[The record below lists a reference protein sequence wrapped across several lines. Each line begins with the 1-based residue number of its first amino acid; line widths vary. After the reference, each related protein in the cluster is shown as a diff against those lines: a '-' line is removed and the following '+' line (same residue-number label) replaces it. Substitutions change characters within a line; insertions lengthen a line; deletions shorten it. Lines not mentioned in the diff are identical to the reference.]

1 MKPQFVKHART
12 LAISTM
18 LASLATVSSVTL
30 AQDSA
35 TKESEGAQ
43 LQAVTI
49 IGTRASPRTALDSM
63 TPVDIISR
71 QSIEQTAVSTL
82 TDALADLVPSFNVQT
97 LPALDATI
105 FVRPARLRNL
115 SPDETLVLINGK
127 RMHRSA
133 MMMNPS
139 YGSAFQAP
147 DLDQIATS
155 SLKSIE
161 VLRDGASAQYGSDAI
176 AGVINLN
183 LDDSL
188 EWRGFAQTGKYFAGD
203 GVGTRVGLHGG
214 WGDRQAFFAMTTEY
228 TRDGGTS
235 RSVQSSNA
243 AASQA
248 AYPTLQFPNPDVSWG
263 NPSREA
269 LRLAFNSAIEMSDKT
284 LYSFGTYGQGNG
296 TGDFNYRG
304 PAGSY
309 ASLFANNAA
318 FPGWNLKQVY
328 PTGFTPHFKSS
339 DNDMSFYV
347 GVKSNAEPQQLK
359 WDLSYGVGQNNIA
372 YAMSNSINA
381 SLGPL
386 SPTSFDD
393 GGVHQTEHFINF
405 DISKPIS
412 LTSYEEPAV
421 WAAGVEL
428 KNEIFSISAGDPA
441 SYAFGPGAPSLSCCS
456 SGFPGYS
463 PLLTGVHQQGSKAA
477 YADLFLPLSKRLSVD
492 AALRYE
498 NYDSFGDSLTHKL
511 SSRYEMKPFAIRGS
525 LSSGFRA
532 PTTAQ
537 IYSEGLSQYLPSA
550 TSPIATV
557 GRFSPV
563 GPVAQLLDQRAGVAI
578 TSLKPETSNNLSLGT
593 TWELDH
599 GYSGSLDFFK
609 IDVNNRLN
617 ASSTYT
623 LTPSETAALNATKI
637 PNLQNVSQANFLQN
651 NFNTTTQGVELVLQ
665 DSSRLAGGKLNSSL
679 ALSVI
684 NTKVNSGSI
693 TANPYAKQVYENSL
707 PKNRAT
713 LSSTYTTGSWD
724 IMGRV
729 RYYGSWTDWS
739 DAFPSTAT
747 PGATYPTYNPQVFSA
762 ITFADISVGY
772 ALDKNTKITVGADNV
787 FNTYPDASKSQ
798 TFRGLIYSRNSPYST
813 NGGFYYARVS
823 AKF

>member
-1 MKPQFVKHART
+1 MKQPQFFKIVKVIVT
-12 LAISTM
+12 SLLIS
-18 LASLATVSSVTL
+18 SLPIFCLSQDKDVNDNSNYQIQPVTV
-30 AQDSA
+30 
-35 TKESEGAQ
+35 
-43 LQAVTI
+43 
-49 IGTRASPRTALDSM
+49 IGTRAVARTAVDSM
-63 TPVDIISR
+63 VPVDIINR
-71 QSIEQTAVSTL
+71 EAIEQTSVSTL
-82 TDALADLVPSFNVQT
+82 TDAMADLVPSLNVQT

-188 EWRGFAQTGKYFAGD
+188 DWRSFVQTGKFFAGD
-203 GVGTRVGLHGG
+203 GADTRLGLHGG
-214 WGDRQAFFAMTTEY
+214 FGDRDAFLSMTAEY
-228 TRDGGTS
+228 SNDGMTS

-248 AYPTLQFPNPDVSWG
+248 AFPSLKFPNPDVNWG

-269 LRLAFNSAIEMSDKT
+269 LRFAFNSAIQLPEKL

-309 ASLFANNAA
+309 ASLFANNNA
-318 FPGWNLKQVY
+318 FPGWNLTQIY
-328 PTGFTPHFKSS
+328 PTGFTPHFKSA
-339 DNDMSFYV
+339 DNDMSFYF
-347 GVKSNAEPQQLK
+347 GLKSNTEFDRLK
-359 WDLSYGVGQNNIA
+359 WDLSYGFGQNNIA
-372 YAMSNSINA
+372 YSMSNSINA
-381 SLGPL
+381 SLGPA

-393 GGVHQTEHFINF
+393 GGVHQTEHYINF
-405 DISKPIS
+405 DVSKPIY
-412 LTSYEEPAV
+412 LNNFEEPAV
-421 WAAGVEL
+421 WAAGIEL
-428 KNEIFSISAGDPA
+428 KNEIFSISPGDPA

-463 PLLTGVHQQGSKAA
+463 PLQAGVHQQGSKAV
-477 YADLFLPLSKRLSVD
+477 YADLSLPVTNHIDVD
-492 AALRYE
+492 GALRYE

-511 SSRYEMKPFAIRGS
+511 SSKYDFKPFAIRGS
-525 LSSGFRA
+525 LSTGFRA

-557 GRFSPV
+557 GRFSPD
-563 GPVAQLLDQRAGVAI
+563 GPVAQLLDQRPGVNI
-578 TSLKPETSNNLSLGT
+578 SPLKPETSNNFSLGT
-593 TWELDH
+593 TWDFDH

-617 ASSTYT
+617 ASSTYV
-623 LTPSETAALNATKI
+623 LTPAETAILNSTNIAS
-637 PNLQNVSQANFLQN
+637 LQNVSQANFLQN
-651 NFNTTTQGVELVLQ
+651 NLNTTTQGFELVMQ
-665 DSSRLAGGKLNSSL
+665 DSSKFASGKLNSSV
-679 ALSVI
+679 AISVI
-684 NTKVNSGSI
+684 NTKVNSGAI

-713 LSSTYTTGSWD
+713 LSSTYSIDSWS
-724 IMGRV
+724 ILGRI
-729 RYYGSWTDWS
+729 RYYGSWTDWT

-747 PGATYPTYNPQVFSA
+747 PSAAYPTYNPQVFSP
-762 ITFADISVGY
+762 ITFADLAITYS
-772 ALDKNTKITVGADNV
+772 LDKNTKLTVGADNL
-787 FNTYPDASKSQ
+787 FNAYPDKSQSQ

-813 NGGFYYARVS
+813 NGGFYYARLS

>member
-1 MKPQFVKHART
+1 MKSFNKSALCIAVALT
-12 LAISTM
+12 ISQM
-18 LASLATVSSVTL
+18 SFHSLAQE
-30 AQDSA
+30 ARA
-35 TKESEGAQ
+35 ENE
-43 LQAVTI
+43 LQAITV
-49 IGTRASPRTALDSM
+49 IGTRAAPRTVVDSM
-63 TPVDIISR
+63 QPIDIISR
-71 QSIEQTAVSTL
+71 GSIEQTSASSL
-82 TDALADLVPSFNVQT
+82 TDAMADLVPSFNVQT

-115 SPDETLVLINGK
+115 SPDQTLVLINGK

-188 EWRGFAQTGKYFAGD
+188 DWRSFVQGGKYFAGD
-203 GVGTRVGLHGG
+203 GADTRVGLHGG
-214 WGDRQAFFAMTTEY
+214 WGDKQAFFAMTTEY
-228 TRDGGTS
+228 TKDGSTT

-263 NPSREA
+263 NPSRET
-269 LRLAFNSAIEMSDKT
+269 LRFAFNSAIQLPEKT
-284 LYSFGTYGQGNG
+284 IYSFGTYGQGKG
-296 TGDFNYRG
+296 VGDFNYRG
-304 PAGSY
+304 PVGSY
-309 ASLFANNAA
+309 ASLFANNSA

-328 PTGFTPHFKSS
+328 PTGFTPHFKSA
-339 DNDMSFYV
+339 DDDMSFYV
-347 GVKSNAEPQQLK
+347 GVKSNSDPDQLK
-359 WDLSYGVGQNNIA
+359 WDLSYGMGRNNIA
-372 YAMSNSINA
+372 YSMSNSINA
-381 SLGPL
+381 SLGPQ

-393 GGVHQTEHFINF
+393 GGVHQTEHYINL
-405 DISKPIS
+405 DVSKPIN
-412 LTSYEEPAV
+412 LTSFEEPAV
-421 WAAGVEL
+421 WAAGLEL

-463 PLLTGVHQQGSKAA
+463 PLLTGVHQQGSKAV
-477 YADLFLPLSKRLSVD
+477 YADLFLPVSKRLSFD
-492 AALRYE
+492 GALRYE

-511 SSRYEMKPFAIRGS
+511 SSKYDVKPFAIRAS
-525 LSSGFRA
+525 LSNGFRA

-537 IYSEGLSQYLPSA
+537 IYSEGLSQYLPNA

-563 GPVAQLLDQRAGVAI
+563 GPVAQLLDQRPGVAI
-578 TSLKPETSNNLSLGT
+578 TALKPETSNNFSLGT
-593 TWELDH
+593 TWDFEH

-617 ASSTYT
+617 ASSTYV

-651 NFNTTTQGVELVLQ
+651 NFNTTTQGVELVIQ
-665 DSSRLAGGKLNSSL
+665 DSSKLSSGKLNSSL

-693 TANPYAKQVYENSL
+693 TANPYAKQVFENSL

-713 LSSTYTTGSWD
+713 WTSTYSVNSWD
-724 IMGRV
+724 IMGRI
-729 RYYGSWTDWS
+729 RYYGSWTDWT

-762 ITFADISVGY
+762 ITFADVAFTY
-772 ALDKNTKITVGADNV
+772 ALDKNTKVTVGADNL
-787 FNTYPDASKSQ
+787 FNTYPDKSQYQ

-813 NGGFYYARVS
+813 SGGFYYARLS

>member
-1 MKPQFVKHART
+1 MLDFAKHSRS
-12 LAISTM
+12 LAIAA
-18 LASLATVSSVTL
+18 LIANVYAVANAQVASP
-30 AQDSA
+30 D
-35 TKESEGAQ
+35 AQ
-43 LQAVTI
+43 LQSVTV
-49 IGTRASPRTALDSM
+49 IGTRAMPRTVVDSM
-63 TPVDIISR
+63 EPIDIINRS
-71 QSIEQTAVSTL
+71 SIEQNSVSTL
-82 TDALADLVPSFNVQT
+82 TDAMANMVPSFNVQT

-188 EWRGFAQTGKYFAGD
+188 DWRSFIQTGKYFAGD
-203 GVGTRVGLHGG
+203 GADTRVGLHGG
-214 WGDRQAFFAMTTEY
+214 FGDRNAFFALTTEY
-228 TRDGGTS
+228 TKDGSTS
-235 RSVQSSNA
+235 RSIQSTNA

-248 AYPTLQFPNPDVSWG
+248 AFPTLQFPNPDVSWG

-269 LRLAFNSAIEMSDKT
+269 LRFAFNSAVQLSEKT
-284 LYSFGTYGQGNG
+284 IYSFGTYGQGNG

-309 ASLFANNAA
+309 ASLFANNNA

-328 PTGFTPHFKSS
+328 PTGFTPHFKSA
-339 DNDMSFYV
+339 DDDMSFYV
-347 GVKSNAEPQQLK
+347 GMKSNTDPDMLK
-359 WDLSYGVGQNNIA
+359 WDLSYGMGKNNIA
-372 YAMSNSINA
+372 YSMSNSINA
-381 SLGPL
+381 SLGPK

-393 GGVHQTEHFINF
+393 GGVHQTEHYINF
-405 DISKPIS
+405 DVSKPIK

-428 KNEIFSISAGDPA
+428 KNEIFSISEGDPA

-463 PLLTGVHQQGSKAA
+463 PLLTGVHQQGSKAL
-477 YADLFLPLSKRLSVD
+477 YADLYLPVSKSLSFD

-498 NYDSFGDSLTHKL
+498 NYDSFGDSLTHK
-511 SSRYEMKPFAIRGS
+511 YATKYDMKPFAVRGS

-563 GPVAQLLDQRAGVAI
+563 GPVASLLSQRSGVSI
-578 TSLKPETSNNLSLGT
+578 SPLKPETSNNLSIGT
-593 TWELDH
+593 TWDFAR

-623 LTPSETAALNATKI
+623 LTPSETAALNATNI
-637 PNLQNVSQANFLQN
+637 PNLQNVSPANFLQN
-651 NFNTTTQGVELVLQ
+651 NFNTTTQGGEMVLQ
-665 DSSRLAGGKLNSSL
+665 DSSKFASGKLNSSL

-693 TANPYAKQVYENSL
+693 TANAYAKQVYENSL

-713 LSSTYTTGSWD
+713 LTSTYSVSSWD

-729 RYYGSWTDWS
+729 RYYGSWTDWT

-747 PGATYPTYNPQVFSA
+747 PTNAAYPTYSPQVFSA
-762 ITFADISVGY
+762 ITFADVSVGY
-772 ALDKNTKITVGADNV
+772 ALDKNTKITVGADNI
-787 FNTYPDASKSQ
+787 FNTYPDKSKSQ

-813 NGGFYYARVS
+813 NGGFYYARLS

>member
-1 MKPQFVKHART
+1 MKPPFIKNARDI
-12 LAISTM
+12 AIS
-18 LASLATVSSVTL
+18 LLIFGLSASSFSQSKQDDNNANDQIQSVT
-30 AQDSA
+30 
-35 TKESEGAQ
+35 
-43 LQAVTI
+43 V
-49 IGTRASPRTALDSM
+49 IGTRATPRTAVDSM
-63 TPVDIISR
+63 VPIDIINR
-71 QSIEQTAVSTL
+71 AAIEQTAVSTL
-82 TDALADLVPSFNVQT
+82 TDAMADLVPSFNVQT

-147 DLDQIATS
+147 DLDQLASS

-188 EWRGFAQTGKYFAGD
+188 DWRGFVQTGKFFAGD
-203 GVGTRVGLHGG
+203 GADTRVGLHGG
-214 WGDRQAFFAMTTEY
+214 FGDREAFFAMTTEY
-228 TRDGGTS
+228 TKDGMTS

-243 AASQA
+243 AASQLA
-248 AYPTLQFPNPDVSWG
+248 FPSLQFPNPDVNWG
-263 NPSREA
+263 SPSREA
-269 LRLAFNSAIEMSDKT
+269 LRFAFNSAIQLSEKI

-309 ASLFANNAA
+309 ASLFANNNA

-328 PTGFTPHFKSS
+328 PTGFTPHFKSA

-347 GVKSNAEPQQLK
+347 GLKSNTEPDSLK
-359 WDLSYGVGQNNIA
+359 WDLSYGMGQNNIA
-372 YAMSNSINA
+372 YSMSNSINA
-381 SLGPL
+381 SLGPA
-386 SPTSFDD
+386 SPTSFND
-393 GGVHQTEHFINF
+393 GGVHQTEHYINF
-405 DISKPIS
+405 DVSKPIH
-412 LTSYEEPAV
+412 LINFEEPAT
-421 WAAGVEL
+421 WAAGIEL

-441 SYAFGPGAPSLSCCS
+441 SYSFGPGAPSLSCCS

-463 PLLTGVHQQGSKAA
+463 PLLTGVHQQGSKAV
-477 YADLFLPLSKRLSVD
+477 YADLFLPVTSRLNVD
-492 AALRYE
+492 GALRYE

-511 SSRYEMKPFAIRGS
+511 SSKYDFKPFAIRGS

-537 IYSEGLSQYLPSA
+537 IYSEGLSQYLPNA

-563 GPVAQLLDQRAGVAI
+563 GPVAQLLDQRPGVNI
-578 TSLKPETSNNLSLGT
+578 SSLKPETSNNFSVGT
-593 TWELDH
+593 TWDFEH

-609 IDVNNRLN
+609 VDVNNRLN
-617 ASSTYT
+617 ASSTYV
-623 LTPSETAALNATKI
+623 LTPAETAALNSTNI

-651 NFNTTTQGVELVLQ
+651 NFNTTTQGFELVME
-665 DSSRLAGGKLNSSL
+665 DSSKLSSGKLNSSL
-679 ALSVI
+679 AISVI
-684 NTKVNSGSI
+684 NTKVNSGNI

-713 LSSTYTTGSWD
+713 FSSTYSVDSWSVL
-724 IMGRV
+724 GRV
-729 RYYGSWTDWS
+729 RYYGSWTDWT
-739 DAFPSTAT
+739 DAFPSSAT
-747 PGATYPTYNPQVFSA
+747 PNATYPTYNPQVFSA
-762 ITFADISVGY
+762 ITFADVAVSY
-772 ALDKNTKITVGADNV
+772 SLDKNTKVTVGADNL
-787 FNTYPDASKSQ
+787 FNKYPDKSQYQ

-813 NGGFYYARVS
+813 NGGFYYAKLT